1 MTKKYLFKLYAHSR
15 MKHLPAFLL
24 FGAFQLKKFIFP
36 PVLSALLLI
45 SCLFSTLTLAAVQQ
59 TSTGWITDVNHPP
72 VSVLAELTGQVD
84 KDKKSV
90 NALLQVKLSGDWKTY
105 WRSPGE
111 GGVAPSFDFSNSVN
125 IKEVSWL
132 WPAPKR
138 YPVSGVETIGYKEQ
152 VNFPLT
158 IVLQDMGQPA
168 HLKGILTLASCTNIC
183 VLSDYKIDL
192 EFDPKI
198 LVSLPEVVFKFGKA
212 LGTIPVLMTEQQ
224 LLQQQDN
231 GIITQVRSSWNPLT
245 QQLVV
250 QLNNRFGWSKPD
262 LFIDSDS
269 PELAYVT
276 FSVPEINILNNTM
289 TATIKASSWS
299 GEIDLVNKRLH
310 ATVLDTHL
318 AVELVTTT
326 SDQIIS
332 IKTADGILKIF
343 FIALLGGLIL
353 NILPCVLPVLG
364 MKLSSILS
372 AHGIDRRQIRKQ
384 FLASSLGILTSFW
397 LLAVFLLLLKLSG
410 QALGWGIQFQ
420 SPYFIMMMVTITAL
434 FAANMLGLFE
444 IQLPVAMQT
453 WLAGKGSQSYLG
465 HYLQGMFATLLAT
478 PCSAPFLGTAV
489 AFALGAS
496 TAELFAIF
504 TALGLGMALP
514 WLLVALFPAMA
525 LLLPKPG
532 RWMGTVKLVFALM
545 ILATTF
551 WLLSLLGN
559 FIGMLNMILIAILL
573 LAVLFTL
580 TLRKYGKRI
589 LLIALLS
596 FLLTTAFGFMLGSL
610 TAKHW
615 ASPIAGELDWSPLD
629 AQAIQQQV
637 ESGKTVFVD
646 VTADWCITCKVNK
659 IGVILQEPVYSAL
672 QAKNIFLMQGD
683 WTVRSDSVTAYLQSY
698 GRYGVPFNIVY
709 GPGAPQGLPL
719 PTILSSQQVLSALQ
733 QAQGKR

>member
-1 MTKKYLFKLYAHSR
+1 
-15 MKHLPAFLL
+15 
-24 FGAFQLKKFIFP
+24 LKKNQFIFR

-45 SCLFSTLTLAAVQQ
+45 SCLFSTLALAK
-59 TSTGWITDVNHPP
+59 TSTGWITDSNHPP
-72 VSVLAELTGQVD
+72 VSVLVELSGQIN
-84 KDKKSV
+84 KDKHSV
-90 NALLQVKLSGDWKTY
+90 NALLQVRLADQWKTY

-111 GGVAPSFDFSNSVN
+111 GGVAPSFDFSNSTN

-138 YPVSGVETIGYKEQ
+138 YPVSGVETIGYKKQ

-158 IVLQDMGQPA
+158 ITLQNISQLA
-168 HLKGILTLASCTNIC
+168 RLKGVLTLASCTNIC

-192 EFDPKI
+192 TFEPNR
-198 LVSLPEVVFKFGKA
+198 LVSAPEVVFKFGQA
-212 LGTIPVLMTEQQ
+212 LGTIPLLITEQQ
-224 LLQQQDN
+224 LSQDQDN
-231 GIITQVRSSWNPLT
+231 ATISRVRSSWNPLK
-245 QQLVV
+245 QQLMV
-250 QLNNRFGWSKPD
+250 QLNNKFGWSKPD
-262 LFIDSDS
+262 IFIDSDD

-276 FSVPEINILNNTM
+276 FSVPNINIKNQTM

-299 GEIDLVNKRLH
+299 GEVDLANKPIH
-310 ATVLDTHL
+310 VTVLDTNL

-332 IKTADGILKIF
+332 STTADSLLSIF
-343 FIALLGGLIL
+343 LIALLGGLIL

-364 MKLSSILS
+364 IKLSSILS
-372 AHGIDRRQIRKQ
+372 AHGVQRGQIRRQ

-397 LLAVFLLLLKLSG
+397 LLAIFLLLLKLSG

-420 SPYFIMMMVTITAL
+420 SPYFIVVMVIITAL

-453 WLAGKGSQSYLG
+453 WLAGKGDQSYLG

-489 AFALGAS
+489 AFALGGS
-496 TAELFAIF
+496 TVELFAIF
-504 TALGLGMALP
+504 SALGLGMALP
-514 WLLVALFPAMA
+514 WLLIALFPAMA

-559 FIGMLNMILIAILL
+559 FIGTSNMFLIAALL
-573 LAVLFTL
+573 LVILFTL

-589 LLIALLS
+589 LLIVFFSLLLS
-596 FLLTTAFGFMLGSL
+596 TALGFFLGSL
-610 TAKHW
+610 TTKDW
-615 ASPIAGELDWSPLD
+615 GSSIAGELDWSPLD
-629 AQAIQQQV
+629 AAAIVQQV
-637 ESGKTVFVD
+637 ASGKTVFVD
-646 VTADWCITCKVNK
+646 VTADWCITCKANK
-659 IGVILQEPVYSAL
+659 IGVMLQDPVYRAL
-672 QAKNIFLMQGD
+672 QAENVVLMKGD

-719 PTILSSQQVLSALQ
+719 STILSSKQVLSALQ
-733 QAQGKR
+733 QAQALK

>member
-1 MTKKYLFKLYAHSR
+1 
-15 MKHLPAFLL
+15 
-24 FGAFQLKKFIFP
+24 LKKNQFIFR

-45 SCLFSTLTLAAVQQ
+45 SCLFSTLALAK
-59 TSTGWITDVNHPP
+59 TSTGWITDSNHPP
-72 VSVLAELTGQVD
+72 VSVLVELSGQIN
-84 KDKKSV
+84 KDKHSV
-90 NALLQVKLSGDWKTY
+90 NALLQVRLADQWKTY

-111 GGVAPSFDFSNSVN
+111 GGVAPSFDFSNSTN

-138 YPVSGVETIGYKEQ
+138 YPVSGVETIGYKKQ

-158 IVLQDMGQPA
+158 ITLQNISQLA
-168 HLKGILTLASCTNIC
+168 RLKGVLTLASCTNIC

-192 EFDPKI
+192 TFEPNR
-198 LVSLPEVVFKFGKA
+198 LVSAPEVVFKFGQA
-212 LGTIPVLMTEQQ
+212 LGTIPLLITEQQ
-224 LLQQQDN
+224 LSQDQDN
-231 GIITQVRSSWNPLT
+231 ATISRVRSSWNPLK
-245 QQLVV
+245 QQLMV
-250 QLNNRFGWSKPD
+250 QLNNKFGWSKPD
-262 LFIDSDS
+262 LFIDSDD

-276 FSVPEINILNNTM
+276 FSVPNINIKNQTM

-299 GEIDLVNKRLH
+299 GEVDLANKPIH
-310 ATVLDTHL
+310 VTVLDTNL

-332 IKTADGILKIF
+332 STTADSLLSIF
-343 FIALLGGLIL
+343 LIALLGGLIL

-364 MKLSSILS
+364 IKLSSILS
-372 AHGIDRRQIRKQ
+372 AHGVQRGQIRRQ

-397 LLAVFLLLLKLSG
+397 LLAIFLLLLKLSG

-420 SPYFIMMMVTITAL
+420 SPYFIVVMVIITAL

-453 WLAGKGSQSYLG
+453 WLAGKGDQSYLG

-489 AFALGAS
+489 AFALGGS
-496 TAELFAIF
+496 TVELFAIF
-504 TALGLGMALP
+504 SALGLGMALP
-514 WLLVALFPAMA
+514 WLLIALFPAMA

-559 FIGMLNMILIAILL
+559 FIGTSNMFLIAALL
-573 LAVLFTL
+573 LVILFTL

-589 LLIALLS
+589 LLIVFFSLLLS
-596 FLLTTAFGFMLGSL
+596 TALGFFLGSL
-610 TAKHW
+610 TTKDW
-615 ASPIAGELDWSPLD
+615 GSSIAGELDWSPLD
-629 AQAIQQQV
+629 AAAIVQQV
-637 ESGKTVFVD
+637 ASGKTVFVD
-646 VTADWCITCKVNK
+646 VTADWCITCKANK
-659 IGVILQEPVYSAL
+659 IGVMLQDPVYRAL
-672 QAKNIFLMQGD
+672 QAENVVLMKGD

-719 PTILSSQQVLSALQ
+719 STILSSKQVLSALQ
-733 QAQGKR
+733 QAQALK

>member
-1 MTKKYLFKLYAHSR
+1 
-15 MKHLPAFLL
+15 
-24 FGAFQLKKFIFP
+24 
-36 PVLSALLLI
+36 VLSALLLI
-45 SCLFSTLTLAAVQQ
+45 SCLFSTLALAK
-59 TSTGWITDVNHPP
+59 TSTGWITDSNHPP
-72 VSVLAELTGQVD
+72 VSVLVELSGQIN
-84 KDKKSV
+84 KDKHSV
-90 NALLQVKLSGDWKTY
+90 NALLQVRLADQWKTY

-111 GGVAPSFDFSNSVN
+111 GGVAPSFDFSNSTN

-138 YPVSGVETIGYKEQ
+138 YPVSGVETIGYKKQ

-158 IVLQDMGQPA
+158 ITLQNISQLA
-168 HLKGILTLASCTNIC
+168 RLKGVLTLASCTNIC

-192 EFDPKI
+192 TFEPNR
-198 LVSLPEVVFKFGKA
+198 LVSAPEVVFKFGQA
-212 LGTIPVLMTEQQ
+212 LGTIPLLITEQQ
-224 LLQQQDN
+224 LSQDQDN
-231 GIITQVRSSWNPLT
+231 ATISRVRSSWNPLK
-245 QQLVV
+245 QQLMV
-250 QLNNRFGWSKPD
+250 QLNNKFGWSKPD
-262 LFIDSDS
+262 LFIDSDD

-276 FSVPEINILNNTM
+276 FSVPNINIKNQTM

-299 GEIDLVNKRLH
+299 GEVDLANKPIH
-310 ATVLDTHL
+310 VTVLDTNL

-332 IKTADGILKIF
+332 STTADSLLSIF
-343 FIALLGGLIL
+343 LIALLGGLIL

-364 MKLSSILS
+364 IKLSSILS
-372 AHGIDRRQIRKQ
+372 AHGVQRGQIRRQ

-397 LLAVFLLLLKLSG
+397 LLAIFLLLLKLSG

-420 SPYFIMMMVTITAL
+420 SPYFIVVMVIITAL

-453 WLAGKGSQSYLG
+453 WLAGKGDQSYLG

-489 AFALGAS
+489 AFALGGS
-496 TAELFAIF
+496 TVELFAIF
-504 TALGLGMALP
+504 SALGLGMALP
-514 WLLVALFPAMA
+514 WLLIALFPAMA

-559 FIGMLNMILIAILL
+559 FIGTSNMFLIAALL
-573 LAVLFTL
+573 LVILFTL

-589 LLIALLS
+589 LLIAFFSLLLS
-596 FLLTTAFGFMLGSL
+596 TALGFFLGSL
-610 TAKHW
+610 TTKDW
-615 ASPIAGELDWSPLD
+615 GSSIAGELDWSPLD
-629 AQAIQQQV
+629 AAAIVQQV
-637 ESGKTVFVD
+637 ASGKTVFVD
-646 VTADWCITCKVNK
+646 VTADWCITCKANK
-659 IGVILQEPVYSAL
+659 IGVMLQDPVYRAL
-672 QAKNIFLMQGD
+672 QAENVVLMKGD

-719 PTILSSQQVLSALQ
+719 STILSSKQVLSALQ
-733 QAQGKR
+733 QAQALK

>member
-1 MTKKYLFKLYAHSR
+1 
-15 MKHLPAFLL
+15 
-24 FGAFQLKKFIFP
+24 LKKNQFIFR

-45 SCLFSTLTLAAVQQ
+45 SCLFSTLALAK
-59 TSTGWITDVNHPP
+59 TSTGWITDSNHPP
-72 VSVLAELTGQVD
+72 VSVLVELSGQIN
-84 KDKKSV
+84 KDKHSV
-90 NALLQVKLSGDWKTY
+90 NALLQVRLADQWKTY

-111 GGVAPSFDFSNSVN
+111 GGVAPSFDFSNSTN

-138 YPVSGVETIGYKEQ
+138 YPVSGVETIGYKKQ

-158 IVLQDMGQPA
+158 ITLQNISQLA
-168 HLKGILTLASCTNIC
+168 RLKGVLTLASCTNIC

-192 EFDPKI
+192 TFEPNR
-198 LVSLPEVVFKFGKA
+198 LVSAPEVVFKFGQA
-212 LGTIPVLMTEQQ
+212 LGTIPLLITEQQ
-224 LLQQQDN
+224 LSQDQDN
-231 GIITQVRSSWNPLT
+231 ATISRVRSSWNPLK
-245 QQLVV
+245 QQLMV
-250 QLNNRFGWSKPD
+250 QLNNKFGWSKPD
-262 LFIDSDS
+262 IFIDSDD

-276 FSVPEINILNNTM
+276 FSVPNINIKNQTM

-299 GEIDLVNKRLH
+299 GEVDLANKPIH
-310 ATVLDTHL
+310 VTVLDTNL

-332 IKTADGILKIF
+332 STTADSLLSIF
-343 FIALLGGLIL
+343 LIALLGGLIL

-364 MKLSSILS
+364 IKLSSILS
-372 AHGIDRRQIRKQ
+372 AHGVQRGQIRRQ

-397 LLAVFLLLLKLSG
+397 LLAIFLLLLKLSG

-420 SPYFIMMMVTITAL
+420 SPYFIVVMVIITAL

-453 WLAGKGSQSYLG
+453 WLAGKGDQSYLG

-489 AFALGAS
+489 AFALGGS
-496 TAELFAIF
+496 TVELFAIF
-504 TALGLGMALP
+504 SALGLGMALP
-514 WLLVALFPAMA
+514 WLLIALFPAMA

-559 FIGMLNMILIAILL
+559 FIGTSNMFLIAALL
-573 LAVLFTL
+573 LVILFTL

-589 LLIALLS
+589 LLIAFFSLLLS
-596 FLLTTAFGFMLGSL
+596 TALGFFLGSL
-610 TAKHW
+610 TTKDW
-615 ASPIAGELDWSPLD
+615 GSSIAGELDWSPLD
-629 AQAIQQQV
+629 AAAIVQQV
-637 ESGKTVFVD
+637 ASGKTVFVD
-646 VTADWCITCKVNK
+646 VTADWCITCKANK
-659 IGVILQEPVYSAL
+659 IGVMLQDPVYRAL
-672 QAKNIFLMQGD
+672 QAENVVLMKGD

-719 PTILSSQQVLSALQ
+719 STILSSKQVLSALQ
-733 QAQGKR
+733 QAQALK

>member
-1 MTKKYLFKLYAHSR
+1 
-15 MKHLPAFLL
+15 
-24 FGAFQLKKFIFP
+24 
-36 PVLSALLLI
+36 VLSALLLI
-45 SCLFSTLTLAAVQQ
+45 SCLFSTLALAK
-59 TSTGWITDVNHPP
+59 TSTGWITDSNHPP
-72 VSVLAELTGQVD
+72 VSVLVELSGQIN
-84 KDKKSV
+84 KDKHSV
-90 NALLQVKLSGDWKTY
+90 NALLQVRLADQWKTY

-111 GGVAPSFDFSNSVN
+111 GGVAPSFDFSNSTN

-138 YPVSGVETIGYKEQ
+138 YPVSGVETIGYKKQ

-158 IVLQDMGQPA
+158 ITLQNISQLA
-168 HLKGILTLASCTNIC
+168 RLKGVLTLASCTNIC

-192 EFDPKI
+192 TFEPNR
-198 LVSLPEVVFKFGKA
+198 LVSAPEVVFKFGQA
-212 LGTIPVLMTEQQ
+212 LGTIPLLITEQQ
-224 LLQQQDN
+224 LSQDQDN
-231 GIITQVRSSWNPLT
+231 ATISRVRSSWNPLK
-245 QQLVV
+245 QQLMV
-250 QLNNRFGWSKPD
+250 QLNNKFGWSKPD
-262 LFIDSDS
+262 IFIDSDD

-276 FSVPEINILNNTM
+276 FSVPNINIKNQTM

-299 GEIDLVNKRLH
+299 GEVDLANKPIH
-310 ATVLDTHL
+310 VTVLDTNL

-332 IKTADGILKIF
+332 STTADSFLSIF
-343 FIALLGGLIL
+343 LIALLGGLIL

-364 MKLSSILS
+364 IKLSSILS
-372 AHGIDRRQIRKQ
+372 AHGVQRGQIRRQ

-397 LLAVFLLLLKLSG
+397 LLAIFLLLLKLSG

-420 SPYFIMMMVTITAL
+420 SPYFIVVMVIITAL

-453 WLAGKGSQSYLG
+453 WLAGKGDQSYLG

-489 AFALGAS
+489 AFALGGS
-496 TAELFAIF
+496 TVELFAIF
-504 TALGLGMALP
+504 SALGLGMALP
-514 WLLVALFPAMA
+514 WLLIALFPAMA

-559 FIGMLNMILIAILL
+559 FIGTSNMFLIAALL
-573 LAVLFTL
+573 LVILFTL

-589 LLIALLS
+589 LLIVFFSLLLS
-596 FLLTTAFGFMLGSL
+596 TALGFFLGSL
-610 TAKHW
+610 TTKDW
-615 ASPIAGELDWSPLD
+615 GSSIAGELDWSPLD
-629 AQAIQQQV
+629 AAAIVQQV
-637 ESGKTVFVD
+637 ASGKTVFVD
-646 VTADWCITCKVNK
+646 VTADWCITCKANK
-659 IGVILQEPVYSAL
+659 IGVMLQDPVYRAL
-672 QAKNIFLMQGD
+672 QAENVVLMKGD

-719 PTILSSQQVLSALQ
+719 STILSSKQVLSALQ
-733 QAQGKR
+733 QAQALK

>member
-1 MTKKYLFKLYAHSR
+1 
-15 MKHLPAFLL
+15 MKS
-24 FGAFQLKKFIFP
+24 FIVR

-45 SCLFSTLTLAAVQQ
+45 SCLFSTSALADVEQ
-59 TSTGWITDVNHPP
+59 TSTGWITDFNHPP
-72 VSVLAELTGQVD
+72 VSVLAELTGQID
-84 KDKKSV
+84 KQSV

-111 GGVAPSFDFSNSVN
+111 GGVAPSFDFSSSSN
-125 IKEVSWL
+125 IKEVNWL

-158 IVLQDMGQPA
+158 IVLQDIAQPA
-168 HLKGILTLASCTNIC
+168 RLKGLLTLASCTNIC
-183 VLSDYKIDL
+183 VLSDYDIDL
-192 EFDPKI
+192 AFDPND
-198 LVSLPEVVFKFGKA
+198 LVSDPQVVFKFGQA
-212 LGTIPVLMTEQQ
+212 LGTIPILMTEQQ

-231 GIITQVRSSWNPLT
+231 ATISQVSSSWNPLK
-245 QQLVV
+245 QELVV
-250 QLNNRFGWSKPD
+250 QVNNRFGWSKPD
-262 LFIDSDS
+262 IFIDSDN

-276 FSVPEINILNNTM
+276 FSAPEINISDKTM

-299 GEIDLVNKRLH
+299 GEVDLANKPIH
-310 ATVLDTHL
+310 ATVLDTDTS
-318 AVELVTTT
+318 VELVTTT

-332 IKTADGILKIF
+332 SKPAEGLWIMFL
-343 FIALLGGLIL
+343 IALLGGLIL

-372 AHGIDRRQIRKQ
+372 AHGIQRRQIRRQ
-384 FLASSLGILTSFW
+384 FLASAAGILTSFW

-420 SPYFIMMMVTITAL
+420 NPYFIVAMVTITAL

-453 WLAGKGSQSYLG
+453 WLAGKGDQSYLG

-489 AFALGAS
+489 AFALGGS
-496 TAELFAIF
+496 RAELFAIF

-514 WLLVALFPAMA
+514 WLLIALFPGIA

-559 FIGMLNMILIAILL
+559 FIGTVNMFLIAALL
-573 LAVLFTL
+573 LVVLFTL
-580 TLRKYGKRI
+580 TLRKHGKRI
-589 LLIALLS
+589 LLITLLS
-596 FLLTTAFGFMLGSL
+596 LLVSTVLGFSLGSL
-610 TAKHW
+610 TVKHW
-615 ASPIAGELDWSPLD
+615 ASPIAGELAWSALD
-629 AQAIQQQV
+629 AQAIEQQV
-637 ESGKTVFVD
+637 ASGKTVFVD
-646 VTADWCITCKVNK
+646 VTADWCITCKANK
-659 IGVILQEPVYSAL
+659 IGVLLQDPVYSAL
-672 QAKNIFLMQGD
+672 QTEKILLMQGD

-719 PTILSSQQVLSALQ
+719 STILSSQQVLSALQ
-733 QAQGKR
+733 QAQGKNSDL

>member
-1 MTKKYLFKLYAHSR
+1 
-15 MKHLPAFLL
+15 MKN
-24 FGAFQLKKFIFP
+24 FIVR

-45 SCLFSTLTLAAVQQ
+45 SCLFSTSGLAAVEQ
-59 TSTGWITDVNHPP
+59 TSTGWITDFNHPP
-72 VSVLAELTGQVD
+72 VSVLAELTGQID
-84 KDKKSV
+84 KQSV

-111 GGVAPSFDFSNSVN
+111 GGVAPSFDFSSSSN
-125 IKEVSWL
+125 IKEVNWL

-158 IVLQDMGQPA
+158 IVLQDIAQPA
-168 HLKGILTLASCTNIC
+168 RLKGLLTLASCTNIC
-183 VLSDYKIDL
+183 VLSDYDIDL
-192 EFDPKI
+192 AFDPND
-198 LVSLPEVVFKFGKA
+198 LVSDPQVVFKFGQA
-212 LGTIPVLMTEQQ
+212 LGTIPILMTEQQ

-231 GIITQVRSSWNPLT
+231 ATISQVSSSWNPLK
-245 QQLVV
+245 QELVV
-250 QLNNRFGWSKPD
+250 QVNNRFGWSKPD
-262 LFIDSDS
+262 IFIDSDN

-276 FSVPEINILNNTM
+276 FSAPEINISDKTM

-299 GEIDLVNKRLH
+299 GEVDLANKPIH
-310 ATVLDTHL
+310 ATVLDTDTS
-318 AVELVTTT
+318 VELVTTT

-332 IKTADGILKIF
+332 SKPAEGLWIMFL
-343 FIALLGGLIL
+343 IALLGGLIL

-372 AHGIDRRQIRKQ
+372 AHGIQRRQIRRQ
-384 FLASSLGILTSFW
+384 FLASAAGILTSFW
-397 LLAVFLLLLKLSG
+397 LLAIFLLLLKLSG

-420 SPYFIMMMVTITAL
+420 NPYFIVAMVTITAL

-444 IQLPVAMQT
+444 IQLPVVMQT
-453 WLAGKGSQSYLG
+453 WLAGKGDQSYLG

-489 AFALGAS
+489 AFALGGS
-496 TAELFAIF
+496 RAELFAIF

-514 WLLVALFPAMA
+514 WLLIALFPGIA

-559 FIGMLNMILIAILL
+559 FIGTVNMFLIAALL
-573 LAVLFTL
+573 LVVLFTL

-589 LLIALLS
+589 LLITLLS
-596 FLLTTAFGFMLGSL
+596 LLVSTVLGFSLGSL
-610 TAKHW
+610 TVKHW
-615 ASPIAGELDWSPLD
+615 ASPIAGELAWSALD
-629 AQAIQQQV
+629 AQAIEQQV
-637 ESGKTVFVD
+637 ASGKTVFVD
-646 VTADWCITCKVNK
+646 VTADWCITCKANK
-659 IGVILQEPVYSAL
+659 IGVLLQDPVYSAL
-672 QAKNIFLMQGD
+672 QTEKILLMQGD

-719 PTILSSQQVLSALQ
+719 STILSSQQVLSALQ
-733 QAQGKR
+733 QAQGKNSDL

>member
-1 MTKKYLFKLYAHSR
+1 MKKV
-15 MKHLPAFLL
+15 
-24 FGAFQLKKFIFP
+24 IFR

-45 SCLFSTLTLAAVQQ
+45 SCFFSTLALAAVEQ
-59 TSTGWITDVNHPP
+59 TSTGWITDFNHPP
-72 VSVLAELTGQVD
+72 VSVLAELTGQID
-84 KDKKSV
+84 KDKQSV

-111 GGVAPSFDFSNSVN
+111 GGVAPSFDFSSSSN
-125 IKEVSWL
+125 IKEVNWL

-158 IVLQDMGQPA
+158 IVLQDIAQPA
-168 HLKGILTLASCTNIC
+168 RLKGLLTLASCTNIC
-183 VLSDYKIDL
+183 VLSDYDIDL
-192 EFDPKI
+192 AFDPND
-198 LVSLPEVVFKFGKA
+198 LVSDPQVVFKFGQA
-212 LGTIPVLMTEQQ
+212 LGTIPILMTEQQ

-231 GIITQVRSSWNPLT
+231 ATISQVSSSWNPLK
-245 QQLVV
+245 QELVV
-250 QLNNRFGWSKPD
+250 QVNNRFGWSKPD
-262 LFIDSDS
+262 IFIDSDN

-276 FSVPEINILNNTM
+276 FSAPEINISDKTM

-299 GEIDLVNKRLH
+299 GEIDLVNKGLH
-310 ATVLDTHL
+310 ATVLDTNL

-326 SDQIIS
+326 LDQIIS
-332 IKTADGILKIF
+332 SKTADGLLTIF
-343 FIALLGGLIL
+343 LIALLGGLIL
-353 NILPCVLPVLG
+353 NIMPCVLPVLG

-372 AHGIDRRQIRKQ
+372 SHGVDRRQIRRQ
-384 FLASSLGILTSFW
+384 FLASSAGILTSFW
-397 LLAVFLLLLKLSG
+397 LLAIFLLLLKLSG

-420 SPYFIMMMVTITAL
+420 NPYFIAAMVTITAL

-453 WLAGKGSQSYLG
+453 WLAGKGDQSYLG

-489 AFALGAS
+489 AFALGGS
-496 TAELFAIF
+496 RAELFAIF

-514 WLLVALFPAMA
+514 WLLITLFPGIA

-545 ILATTF
+545 ILATSF

-559 FIGMLNMILIAILL
+559 FIGTLNMFLTAAMLL
-573 LAVLFTL
+573 VVLFTL

-589 LLIALLS
+589 LLITLFSLLLS
-596 FLLTTAFGFMLGSL
+596 TALGFSLGSL
-610 TAKHW
+610 TAKNW
-615 ASPIAGELDWSPLD
+615 VSPLAGELDWTPLD

-646 VTADWCITCKVNK
+646 VTADWCITCKANK
-659 IGVILQEPVYSAL
+659 IGVFLQDPVYSAL
-672 QAKNIFLMQGD
+672 QAENLLLMKGD

-709 GPGAPQGLPL
+709 GPGTPQGLPL
-719 PTILSSQQVLSALQ
+719 PTILSTQQVLSALQ
-733 QAQGKR
+733 QAQGKNSDL

>member
-1 MTKKYLFKLYAHSR
+1 MKKN
-15 MKHLPAFLL
+15 
-24 FGAFQLKKFIFP
+24 QFIFR

-45 SCLFSTLTLAAVQQ
+45 SCLFSTLALAK
-59 TSTGWITDVNHPP
+59 TSTGWITDSNHPP
-72 VSVLAELTGQVD
+72 VSVLVELSGQIN
-84 KDKKSV
+84 KDKHSV
-90 NALLQVKLSGDWKTY
+90 NALLQVRLADQWKTY

-111 GGVAPSFDFSNSVN
+111 GGVAPSFDFSNSTN

-138 YPVSGVETIGYKEQ
+138 YPVSGVETIGYKKQ

-158 IVLQDMGQPA
+158 ITLQNISQLA
-168 HLKGILTLASCTNIC
+168 RLKGVLTLASCTNIC

-192 EFDPKI
+192 TFEPNR
-198 LVSLPEVVFKFGKA
+198 LVSAPEVVFKFGQA
-212 LGTIPVLMTEQQ
+212 LGTIPLLITEQQ
-224 LLQQQDN
+224 LSQDQDN
-231 GIITQVRSSWNPLT
+231 ATISRVRSSWNPLK
-245 QQLVV
+245 QQLMV
-250 QLNNRFGWSKPD
+250 QLNNKFGWSKPD
-262 LFIDSDS
+262 IFIDSDD

-276 FSVPEINILNNTM
+276 FSVPNINIKNQTM

-299 GEIDLVNKRLH
+299 GEVDLANKPIH
-310 ATVLDTHL
+310 VTVLDTNL

-332 IKTADGILKIF
+332 STTADSFLSIF
-343 FIALLGGLIL
+343 LIALLGGLIL

-364 MKLSSILS
+364 IKLSSILS
-372 AHGIDRRQIRKQ
+372 AHGVQRGQIRRQ

-397 LLAVFLLLLKLSG
+397 LLAIFLLLLKLSG

-420 SPYFIMMMVTITAL
+420 SPYFIVVMVIITAL

-453 WLAGKGSQSYLG
+453 WLAGKGDQSYLG

-489 AFALGAS
+489 AFALGGS
-496 TAELFAIF
+496 TVELFAIF
-504 TALGLGMALP
+504 SALGLGMALP
-514 WLLVALFPAMA
+514 WLLIALFPAMA

-559 FIGMLNMILIAILL
+559 FIGTSNMFLIAALL
-573 LAVLFTL
+573 LVILFTL

-589 LLIALLS
+589 LLIVFFSLLLS
-596 FLLTTAFGFMLGSL
+596 TALGFFLGSL
-610 TAKHW
+610 TTKDW
-615 ASPIAGELDWSPLD
+615 GSSIAGELDWSPLD
-629 AQAIQQQV
+629 AAAIVQQV
-637 ESGKTVFVD
+637 ASGKTVFVD
-646 VTADWCITCKVNK
+646 VTADWCITCKANK
-659 IGVILQEPVYSAL
+659 IGVMLQDPVYRAL
-672 QAKNIFLMQGD
+672 QAENVVLMKGD

-719 PTILSSQQVLSALQ
+719 STILSSKQVLSALQ
-733 QAQGKR
+733 QAQALK

>member
-1 MTKKYLFKLYAHSR
+1 
-15 MKHLPAFLL
+15 MKSLPAFLL
-24 FGAFQLKKFIFP
+24 FGAPQLQKFIFRS
-36 PVLSALLLI
+36 VLSALLLI
-45 SCLFSTLTLAAVQQ
+45 SCLLRTLAWAE

-72 VSVLAELTGQVD
+72 VSVLAELTGQID
-84 KDKKSV
+84 KDKQSV
-90 NALLQVKLSGDWKTY
+90 NVLLQVKLSGEWKTY

-111 GGVAPSFDFSNSVN
+111 GGVAPSFDFSNSAN

-138 YPVSGVETIGYKEQ
+138 YPVSGVETIGYKKQ

-168 HLKGILTLASCTNIC
+168 HLKGVLTLASCTNIC
-183 VLSDYKIDL
+183 VLSDYEIDL
-192 EFDPKI
+192 EFDPNT
-198 LVSLPEVVFKFGKA
+198 LVSLPEVVFKFGQA

-224 LLQQQDN
+224 LLEQQDN
-231 GIITQVRSSWNPLT
+231 GTITQVRSSWDPLK

-250 QLNNRFGWSKPD
+250 QLNNQFGWSKPE
-262 LFIDSDS
+262 LFIDSDN
-269 PELAYVT
+269 PDLDYVT
-276 FSVPEINILNNTM
+276 FSVPDINITNKTL

-299 GEIDLVNKRLH
+299 GEVDLANKRIH
-310 ATVLDTHL
+310 ATVLDTDL

-332 IKTADGILKIF
+332 NKRAEGLLKIF
-343 FIALLGGLIL
+343 LIALLGGLIL

-397 LLAVFLLLLKLSG
+397 LLAVFLLVLKISG

-420 SPYFIMMMVTITAL
+420 SPYFIVLMVIITAL

-514 WLLVALFPAMA
+514 WLLIALFPAMA

-532 RWMGTVKLVFALM
+532 KWMGTVKLVFALM

-551 WLLSLLGN
+551 WLLSLLDN
-559 FIGMLNMILIAILL
+559 FIGTSNMFLTAALL
-573 LAVLFTL
+573 LIVLFAL

-596 FLLTTAFGFMLGSL
+596 FLLTTALGFLLGSL

-629 AQAIQQQV
+629 AQVIEQQV
-637 ESGKTVFVD
+637 ASGKTVFVD
-646 VTADWCITCKVNK
+646 VSADWCVTCKVNK

-672 QAKNIFLMQGD
+672 QAKNILLMQGD

-719 PTILSSQQVLSALQ
+719 STILSSQQVLSALQ
-733 QAQGKR
+733 QAQALK

>member
-1 MTKKYLFKLYAHSR
+1 M
-15 MKHLPAFLL
+15 
-24 FGAFQLKKFIFP
+24 
-36 PVLSALLLI
+36 LSALLLI
-45 SCLFSTLTLAAVQQ
+45 SCLFSTLALAK
-59 TSTGWITDVNHPP
+59 TSTGWITDSNHPP
-72 VSVLAELTGQVD
+72 VSVLVELSGQIN
-84 KDKKSV
+84 KDKHSV
-90 NALLQVKLSGDWKTY
+90 NALLQVRLADQWKTY

-111 GGVAPSFDFSNSVN
+111 GGVAPSFDFSNSTN

-138 YPVSGVETIGYKEQ
+138 YPVSGVETIGYKKQ

-158 IVLQDMGQPA
+158 ITLQNISQLA
-168 HLKGILTLASCTNIC
+168 RLKGVLTLASCTNIC

-192 EFDPKI
+192 TFEPNR
-198 LVSLPEVVFKFGKA
+198 LVSAPEVVFKFGQA
-212 LGTIPVLMTEQQ
+212 LGTIPLLITEQQ
-224 LLQQQDN
+224 LSQDQDN
-231 GIITQVRSSWNPLT
+231 ATISRVRSSWNPLK
-245 QQLVV
+245 QQLMV
-250 QLNNRFGWSKPD
+250 QLNNKFGWSKPD
-262 LFIDSDS
+262 IFIDSDD

-276 FSVPEINILNNTM
+276 FSVPNINIKNQTM

-299 GEIDLVNKRLH
+299 GEVDLANKPIH
-310 ATVLDTHL
+310 VTVLDTNL

-332 IKTADGILKIF
+332 STTADSFLSIF
-343 FIALLGGLIL
+343 LIALLGGLIL

-364 MKLSSILS
+364 IKLSSILS
-372 AHGIDRRQIRKQ
+372 AHGVQRGQIRRQ

-397 LLAVFLLLLKLSG
+397 LLAIFLLLLKLSG

-420 SPYFIMMMVTITAL
+420 SPYFIVVMVIITAL

-453 WLAGKGSQSYLG
+453 WLAGKGDQSYLG

-489 AFALGAS
+489 AFALGGS
-496 TAELFAIF
+496 TVELFAIF
-504 TALGLGMALP
+504 SALGLGMALP
-514 WLLVALFPAMA
+514 WLLIALFPAMA

-559 FIGMLNMILIAILL
+559 FIGTSNMFLIAALL
-573 LAVLFTL
+573 LVILFTL

-589 LLIALLS
+589 LLIVFFSLLLS
-596 FLLTTAFGFMLGSL
+596 TALGFFLGSL
-610 TAKHW
+610 TTKDW
-615 ASPIAGELDWSPLD
+615 GSSIAGELDWSPLD
-629 AQAIQQQV
+629 AAAIVQQV
-637 ESGKTVFVD
+637 ASGKTVFVD
-646 VTADWCITCKVNK
+646 VTADWCITCKANK
-659 IGVILQEPVYSAL
+659 IGVMLQDPVYRAL
-672 QAKNIFLMQGD
+672 QAENVVLMKGD

-719 PTILSSQQVLSALQ
+719 STILSSKQVLSALQ
-733 QAQGKR
+733 QAQALK